1 MHESST
7 MISSDK
13 VNGTA
18 VYSRTGEHI
27 GTIDH
32 LTIDKATG
40 KVAYAVMGFGGFL
53 GMGED
58 HHPIPW
64 AKLSYDTSRGGYVT
78 DITSEQLEGA
88 PERRDDWHRDRDWEA
103 RTHDYYGVPN
113 YWV

>member
-1 MHESST
+1 MHEDSS

-18 VYSRTGEHI
+18 VYSRAGEHV

-32 LTIDKATG
+32 LTIDKESG

-53 GMGED
+53 GLGED

-64 AKLSYDTSRGGYVT
+64 GKLSYDTSRNGYVT
-78 DITSEQLEGA
+78 DITREELEGA
-88 PERRDDWHRDRDWEA
+88 PERNDDWYRDRDWEQ
-103 RTHDYYGVPN
+103 RTHDYYRVPN